1 MCAEDER
8 LSFLYMPLITF
19 MDQLTS
25 HSLRELG
32 WYRARLPLKQWA
44 TPGRSAGFQVL
55 LTELE
60 ATLFNY
66 LIENR
71 KWSRFN
77 VPSGLCN
84 R

>member
-32 WYRARLPLKQWA
+32 WERARLPLKQWGNA
-44 TPGRSAGFQVL
+44 REICMFPGVAHRIRGDTLRL
-55 LTELE
+55 LTKE
-60 ATLFNY
+60 
-66 LIENR
+66 
-71 KWSRFN
+71 S
-77 VPSGLCN
+77 
-84 R
+84 